1 MKTNKLIIGLLPL
14 LLIATACK
22 PAPKPS
28 SSEEPAP
35 SSESS
40 GEEEK
45 SSSPEAPVVPPEVRE
60 QEAKEELARL
70 FGLVSNGD
78 YTINLTSYWN
88 NDASYYIA
96 DNLFIKEYPYSYYY
110 DKDDYMASI
119 GYLAAEDGVKALQR
133 KNRRECE
140 EFRMVGYAK
149 KTNSLAESL
158 QIVENLKIKL
168 SFTSD
173 DWTYKSNDGTVSEFT
188 TTSLQ
193 MRNQYALLD
202 NLEGSGDLYNSLT
215 LRIYNNMDDF
225 RLIPDIKDNELQV
238 SGAVFSNFGK
248 VKQLPELQDAF
259 ECATNWT
266 EAKWYETSVS
276 KKSKLKEIPFPTQ
289 GDKYYFVDNLN
300 NAYKD
305 GEASYFKVGFVNTGD
320 IAASYIQQ
328 LLDDGYTLDPRYEG
342 ENSRYAR
349 ALKYPTYE
357 WEEPQDWSS
366 SVTSANVHLSFDN
379 SRAEY
384 PQGIFY
390 ITFFTDTNFPKH
402 TGYEW
407 SDQEKNQVNRLQE
420 LPFPNQTPFMYYF
433 LSGWNDSFGIE
444 FYGVGEEFI
453 DSYGAQLEEAGFT
466 LDDENQHYY
475 SKFIEEINFDEY
487 TQTRTIRQ
495 FVIHLY
501 LSENG
506 VNLQGYEQQKEE
518 RVDNHDFTPYE
529 RSEYLYYA
537 NDLPFLADHSAL
549 KYYFNDTAC
558 QQFGITFEYVEEGD
572 LDVYKQ
578 QLVDI
583 GFEER
588 EVEIDVFKYVRD
600 LSDKY
605 ESDERGYI
613 DPVETREERDEFD
626 NVTVYETRSYLAL
639 ALEAL
644 DYGDVPVLRVSAQII
659 RLETVVE

>member
-22 PAPKPS
+22 PAPKA

-40 GEEEK
+40 SEEEK
-45 SSSPEAPVVPPEVRE
+45 SSSSEAPVVPPEVRE

-70 FGLVSNGD
+70 FGLVNNGD

-96 DNLFIKEYPYSYYY
+96 DNLYIKEYPYSYYY

-119 GYLAAEDGVKALQR
+119 GYLAAEDGVRALQR

-158 QIVENLKIKL
+158 QIVDNLKIKL

-238 SGAVFSNFGK
+238 SGAVISNFGK

-276 KKSKLKEIPFPTQ
+276 KRSKLKEIPFPTQ
-289 GDKYYFVDNLN
+289 GDKYYFVNNLN

-305 GEASYFKVGFVNTGD
+305 SEASYFKVGFVNTGD
-320 IAASYIQQ
+320 ISTSYIQQ
-328 LLDDGYTLDPRYEG
+328 LLDDGYTLDPRYKD
-342 ENSRYAR
+342 ENARYSR
-349 ALKYPTYE
+349 ALKYPTFD
-357 WEEPQDWSS
+357 WEEPQEYS
-366 SVTSANVHLSFDN
+366 TYAMSANVQLSFDN
-379 SRAEY
+379 TNTKY

-390 ITFFTDTNFPKH
+390 ITFFTDTNFPNH
-402 TGYEW
+402 NGYEW
-407 SDQEKNQVNRLQE
+407 AENEKSQANRLQE
-420 LPFPNQTPFMYYF
+420 LPFPSQTPFMYYF
-433 LSGWNDSFGIE
+433 LSGWGDSFGIE
-444 FYGVGEEFI
+444 FCGVGEEFM
-453 DSYGAQLEEAGFT
+453 DSYGAQLVEAGFT
-466 LDDENQHYY
+466 RDDEYQHYY
-475 SKFIEEINFDEY
+475 SKFIEDVDFNEY
-487 TQTRTIRQ
+487 TQIKTYRQ
-495 FVIHLY
+495 FTIHLY
-501 LSENG
+501 LSDNR
-506 VNLQGYEQQKEE
+506 VNLQAYEEQKEA
-518 RVDNHDFTPYE
+518 RVETYDFSQYE
-529 RSEYLYYA
+529 RENYFYYVS
-537 NDLPFLADHSAL
+537 DLPFLNGHSST
-549 KYYFNDTAC
+549 KYYLSNSGQNDSYVFF
-558 QQFGITFEYVEEGD
+558 QQVEGTTDMATYREQLLDLGYVE
-572 LDVYKQ
+572 
-578 QLVDI
+578 
-583 GFEER
+583 R
-588 EVEIDVFKYVRD
+588 VFDESTTKYVRD
-600 LSDKY
+600 LTQMYLDGQDIY
-605 ESDERGYI
+605 GYLQ
-613 DPVETREERDEFD
+613 DVDRNEEEHYEERSYM
-626 NVTVYETRSYLAL
+626 TIHLYEESHYDGTAL
-639 ALEAL
+639 VVHCRIE
-644 DYGDVPVLRVSAQII
+644 
-659 RLETVVE
+659 RLQNPID

>member
-22 PAPKPS
+22 PASLS

-35 SSESS
+35 SSQSS

-45 SSSPEAPVVPPEVRE
+45 SSSSEAPVVPPEVRE

-96 DNLFIKEYPYSYYY
+96 DNLYIKEYPYSYYY
-110 DKDDYMASI
+110 DKDDYFASI
-119 GYLAAEDGVKALQR
+119 GYLAVEDGVKALQR

-149 KTNSLAESL
+149 KTSSLAESL
-158 QIVENLKIKL
+158 QIVDSLKIKL
-168 SFTSD
+168 SFNLD

-202 NLEGSGDLYNSLT
+202 NLEGNGNLYNSLT

-238 SGAVFSNFGK
+238 SGAVISNFGK

-276 KKSKLKEIPFPTQ
+276 KMSKLKEIPFPTQ

-300 NAYKD
+300 NAYKED
-305 GEASYFKVGFVNTGD
+305 EVSYFKVGFVNTGD
-320 IAASYIQQ
+320 ITSSYIQQ

-349 ALKYPTYE
+349 ALKYPTYDYE
-357 WEEPQDWSS
+357 KPQDWSS
-366 SVTSANVHLSFDN
+366 YVTSANVHLSFDD
-379 SRAEY
+379 SRASY

-390 ITFFTDTNFPKH
+390 ITFFTENNFPKH
-402 TGYEW
+402 SGNGW
-407 SDQEKNQVNRLQE
+407 SDDEKNQVNRLQE
-420 LPFPNQTPFMYYF
+420 LPFPSQTPFMYYF
-433 LSGWNDSFGIE
+433 LNGWGDSFNIE

-466 LDDENQHYY
+466 NDDEYQHYY
-475 SKFIEEINFDEY
+475 SKYIEDVNFDEY
-487 TQTRTIRQ
+487 TQIKTYRQ

-501 LSENG
+501 LAENY
-506 VNLQGYEQQKEE
+506 VNLRAYEEQKEE
-518 RVDNHDFTPYE
+518 RVETYDFTPYE
-529 RSEYLYYA
+529 RENYFYYA
-537 NDLPFLADHSAL
+537 SDLPFLNEHSSK
-549 KYYFNDTAC
+549 KYHLSSYGQNDFYVYF
-558 QQFGITFEYVEEGD
+558 QQVEETTDMATYKEQLLNLGYVE
-572 LDVYKQ
+572 
-578 QLVDI
+578 
-583 GFEER
+583 R
-588 EVEIDVFKYVRD
+588 VFDESTTKYVRD
-600 LSDKY
+600 LTQMYLNGQDTY
-605 ESDERGYI
+605 GYLQ
-613 DPVETREERDEFD
+613 DVYRNEEEHYEERSYM
-626 NVTVYETRSYLAL
+626 TIHLYEEGHYDGTAL
-639 ALEAL
+639 VAHC
-644 DYGDVPVLRVSAQII
+644 QIE
-659 RLETVVE
+659 RLQNPID